1 MKRIL
6 ALSGILL
13 AMFSFASANPVNVG
27 DAAPV
32 ASALDQSGSTLDL
45 AKVYAKNKYTLV
57 YFYPKADTPGC
68 TAQGCALR
76 DSYEKLTELG
86 IAVVGVSTDS
96 VESQAA
102 FRAKYSLPFT
112 LLADTDK
119 TVIKAFGVGSLFGFS
134 SRQAY
139 LIKDGKVVYADHKGS
154 TKQQADDVLGFIAK
168 ASGGS

>member
-6 ALSGILL
+6 ALSGLLL
-13 AMFSFASANPVNVG
+13 AMFSLASANPVNVG

-32 ASALDQSGSTLDL
+32 ASAADHSGTVLDL
-45 AKVYAKNKYTLV
+45 GSVYAKHKYTLV

-76 DSYEKLTELG
+76 DSYEKLTEKG
-86 IAVVGVSTDS
+86 VAVIGVSTDS
-96 VESQAA
+96 VASQAA

-112 LLADTDK
+112 LLADTEK
-119 TVIKAFGVGSLFGFS
+119 AVLKAFGVGSLFGFS

-139 LIKDGKVVYADHKGS
+139 LIKEGKVVYADHKGS
-154 TKQQADDVLGFIAK
+154 TKQQADDILGFLA
-168 ASGGS
+168 GS